1 MAANGLDHYL
11 GVFADDAAANA
22 HLAAAGWTAY
32 RGLLYSD
39 STLVLMKIWDGIMW
53 IPFDPRVGYFSGTV
67 RYVSTAGNDADDGL
81 APDRA
86 KLTITAAIGA
96 SAVGDAVISAPGTY
110 AEAVNL
116 NLAALQF
123 WPQHG
128 TIIAPGAGVPL
139 TVSAAYCRVSCPGGS
154 LRCNPPA
161 GGTGVLVSVT
171 GGWTYLSDIRVPC
184 ISSALLGFDI
194 VGGGCVLDNCRAAS
208 PLTAAFKIQGDKVK
222 LDNCCTGG
230 EVADTS
236 IGFWITNS
244 CDKARLRDCS
254 SQGNVTAGFQ
264 FDEGCT
270 NILAKS
276 CDSGGGDGHFIDNA
290 MNTFLDI
297 TDRDSREE
305 HDEVYPVPDG
315 EGTAGDPVA
324 MHSQVNDET
333 GADDTVNY
341 YGDAFVIMG
350 INVVSADWFL
360 KGANFFAAT
369 AADDQRFHFY
379 RVERDL
385 AGARNGG
392 NAWDEGATV
401 LTLTDAAEAAQ
412 FEVDDLVWV
421 MTPGYKPDGEI
432 VKVTNIAG
440 AVVTIARQTE
450 NSGRTGLHWNHT
462 TNDGGNEAMYL
473 CWRDEAQYHSSNMD
487 FSASGS
493 RAFERQMFHKP
504 RRLHRNDGIVA
515 RMINGTDDANSQC
528 GVTLVWSD

>member
-11 GVFADDAAANA
+11 GPFADDASVNA
-22 HLAAAGWTAY
+22 DLAAAGWTAY
-32 RGLLYSD
+32 HGLLYYD
-39 STLVLMKIWDGIMW
+39 STLALMKIWDGAMW
-53 IPFDPRVGYFSGTV
+53 IPFDPRNGYFSGTV
-67 RYVSTAGNDADDGL
+67 RYVSTAGNDGNDGL

-86 KLTITAAIGA
+86 KLTIGNAIGA
-96 SAVGDAVISAPGTY
+96 SAVGDAVITGPGTY

-116 NLAALQF
+116 NLVALQF
-123 WPQHG
+123 WPQLG

-139 TVSAAYCRVSCPGGS
+139 TVSAAYCGVSCPGGS

-161 GGTGVLVSVT
+161 GGTGVLVTAAGS
-171 GGWTYLSDIRVPC
+171 WAYLSDIRVPC
-184 ISSALLGFDI
+184 NSSALLGFDI
-194 VGGGCVLDNCRAAS
+194 VGGGCVLENCRSAS
-208 PLTAAFKIQGDKVK
+208 PLTAAFKIQGGKCK
-222 LDNCCTGG
+222 LHECCTGG
-230 EVADTS
+230 EAADTS

-254 SQGNVTAGFQ
+254 SQGHATAGFQ
-264 FDEGCT
+264 FDAGCT

-276 CDSGGGDGHFIDNA
+276 CDSGGGDGHFIDNGTL
-290 MNTFLDI
+290 TFLDI

-305 HDEVYPVPDG
+305 HDHVYPVPDG
-315 EGTAGDPVA
+315 EGTAGDPIE

-333 GADDTVNY
+333 GGDDTANY
-341 YGDAFVIMG
+341 FGDAFVIMP
-350 INVVSADWFL
+350 VTTVASDWFL
-360 KGANFFAAT
+360 KGANFFATT

-379 RVERDL
+379 RVEYDL
-385 AGARNGG
+385 MGARNGG

-412 FEVDDLVWV
+412 FAVNDLVWI

-450 NSGRTGLHWNHT
+450 NSGRTGLHWDHT
-462 TNDGGNEAMYL
+462 ANDGGNEAMYL
-473 CWRDEAQYHSSNMD
+473 CWRDENQYHSSDMD
-487 FSASGS
+487 FSATGS
-493 RAFERQMFHKP
+493 RAFARQMFEKS
-504 RRLHRNDGIVA
+504 RRLHSNDGIVA
-515 RMINGTDDANSQC
+515 RMINGTDTANSQC